1 MYLSCP
7 AMTSFPYLW
16 GKLSNFCIFVQ
27 RIKLLLLVFEIV
39 KTYLPEVH
47 CYGDD
52 TQAYIS
58 FSSNLKSDP
67 FLAIK
72 STENCIL
79 DIRLWILNDCLNWM
93 MTKPNFLLLAHHN
106 SWERLTSRVSAWV
119 TLTLNPFPLQ
129 GTCVMFVWHQQPLCR
144 NLGKACKQNGHVSFV
159 EFGEQ

>member
-1 MYLSCP
+1 
-7 AMTSFPYLW
+7 MTSFPYLW

-27 RIKLLLLVFEIV
+27 RIKLLLVFEIV

-72 STENCIL
+72 SMENCIS
-79 DIRLWILNDCLNWM
+79 DIRLWILNDCLKLNDDK
-93 MTKPNFLLLAHHN
+93 TEFLII
-106 SWERLTSRVSAWV
+106 
-119 TLTLNPFPLQ
+119 
-129 GTCVMFVWHQQPLCR
+129 GTPQQL
-144 NLGKACKQNGHVSFV
+144 
-159 EFGEQ
+159 

>member
-16 GKLSNFCIFVQ
+16 GKLSNFCILVQ

-79 DIRLWILNDCLNWM
+79 DIRLWILNDCLKLNDDK
-93 MTKPNFLLLAHHN
+93 TEFLIIGTPQQLGKVNITSVRMGN
-106 SWERLTSRVSAWV
+106 SDTYPVPTSRNLRHVCVAPAAS
-119 TLTLNPFPLQ
+119 LQ
-129 GTCVMFVWHQQPLCR
+129 KPGQGM
-144 NLGKACKQNGHVSFV
+144 
-159 EFGEQ
+159 

>member
-67 FLAIK
+67 FLDIK

-79 DIRLWILNDCLNWM
+79 DIRLWILNDCLKLNDDK
-93 MTKPNFLLLAHHN
+93 TEFLIIGTPQQLGKVNIMSIRMGN
-106 SWERLTSRVSAWV
+106 SDTHPVPTSRNLRHVCVAPAAS
-119 TLTLNPFPLQ
+119 LRKPGQ
-129 GTCVMFVWHQQPLCR
+129 GM
-144 NLGKACKQNGHVSFV
+144 
-159 EFGEQ
+159 